1 MNKRLLWALLSWLSL
16 LSIRGQAQ
24 NLAVQ
29 ETFEGLSTDFGYTNS
44 TIASPTTTEYFERRA
59 FTVVTGGIGYTG
71 TTQGLNNR
79 EGSFTWAGE
88 GVRGTGSTN
97 IRSAGYVV
105 LNPIT
110 NSQSYKSFVI
120 TVAMAAPRGGAF
132 SGAGSNTT
140 VPSDRVRIQYSFG
153 GGPWTT
159 VKLLMGNNRN
169 NPGLGDFEDIV
180 PLSDTSRVALGG
192 TNTPTNA
199 GTVLDQTYRDITAT
213 LPASAT
219 GANLRVRVVLD
230 FRSGEVAFDNIRV
243 TGTLDNTVKPVLS
256 GVESTP
262 LTYTEGSSRVQ
273 VTNTLQVSHPSAT
286 TLAGGSVTITGLV
299 AEDFLYYVN
308 QNGIAGSYNTGNG
321 ILTLTGTATLATYQA
336 ALRSIA
342 YGNTN
347 TTTLPRGTRTI
358 NFQVTDGNGVASGT
372 VSRSVTVTPT
382 LNNAAAL
389 NYTEGFDADAEGTRY
404 FGNSFVNTASQ
415 TGFFRA
421 TTSPAT
427 SGGSTLGINTFT
439 GWSGGYWYGEGT
451 DDSSNPSSPTST
463 LQLAPVNATGRAG
476 LKFTIA
482 VGATSNWRGYND
494 AVNPGESFEL
504 FYRVNGGTPVKFAAF
519 YGSGSGG
526 PARLDGDLDI
536 TTVATG
542 TALSTTLQDFTF
554 NLPASAAVGNLDF
567 LLVQRARGS
576 SELAFDNIRITG
588 VSQPTVTTAT
598 PSGITSNRAVLGGNV
613 TADGG
618 DAVTDRGVVYSAT
631 NTTPTTGDTKDANGT
646 GTGSFS
652 ETLTGLAPATTYY
665 VRAYATNSAGTSYG
679 SVITFTTL
687 APVGGTT
694 VVTNV
699 SCFGGS
705 NGTINL
711 TPTGGVGPYTY
722 LWNNGTTTEDRTGLS
737 AGTYSVVITDA
748 AGATGAVNNIVVRQ
762 PTSALSAGSTSQ
774 TTIACNG
781 GATGAASI
789 SPIGGTSPYTYRW
802 NTGATTQTITGL
814 TAGTYSVTVTDANGC
829 TISRS
834 FNITE
839 PSALTA
845 TTSQTDVTTPGG
857 SNGSATI
864 TVSGGVPSY
873 TYAWSPNVSTT
884 ATAANLRAG
893 TYTVTA
899 TDANGCTITR
909 SFTIAE
915 PAAVTVVSV
924 TRLSPSPTATTQ
936 VSYRVVFSGSVT
948 GISSSNFTVTTSGA
962 TTGAV
967 VGTVSGSGATYT
979 VPVNTGT
986 GDGTLRLNVSNTAGL
1001 SPTVTNVPYT
1011 AGEVYTI
1018 TKTFSNPVLTIQ
1030 GTGGTGSDVT
1040 AFVDAV
1046 QVLSGG
1052 TSVANALQN
1061 GSFETH
1067 DPLSNGDFGYQPTGA
1082 SWTFNTRAGIAESG
1096 SAFTPTTPIPNGIA
1110 VAFIQSNG
1118 PGANGQIQQG
1128 LTVPTGSY
1136 QVNFQAA
1143 QRICCTTL
1151 DQSLNVFINGVFVG
1165 SIQPGSNGYT
1175 AFTSTT
1181 FNVTAPALTAS
1192 ISSTAGASGS
1202 TTATSPI
1209 PFTVTFSQSV
1219 TGFSASDVVV
1229 AGGTVAGFSGSGTT
1243 YTFNVTPSASGTITV
1258 SVPANSAFDGNNTG
1272 NTATTQY
1279 SLLYA
1284 QPVTAAPVVT
1294 TPANGSFATT
1304 TTPTYQGTAPASSL
1318 VTVYVDGTSIGTT
1331 TTNSSGTFSLAQ
1343 PTSLVQG
1350 QHTVYATAQA
1360 SSSAVSANSTTNT
1373 FIVDSGRPSV
1383 AISSTAG
1390 ASGSST
1396 SASPFAFTVTF
1407 SEAVTGF
1414 VSGDLT
1420 VSNGTVS
1427 SFSGSGT
1434 TYTFTVTPTT
1444 ANTATT
1450 VNVPANVAQD
1460 QTGNF
1465 NTAAPAAY
1473 ALTFLAPTITVAPAA
1488 LPNGT
1493 QATAYSQT
1501 LTASGGTAPY
1511 TFVITA
1517 GALPAGL
1524 TLTSAGVLSGTP
1536 TASGSFTFTV
1546 TATDNSAA
1554 PGPFSGFRS
1563 YTFTIAAPTTVTWNG
1578 SVSTDWFTAANWTPN
1593 TVPTAST
1600 SATIPSAPSGG
1611 RFPAITTATLPANVR
1626 NLSLNS
1632 GATLTQTAG
1641 TLALAG
1647 TLTNNGSLQLTG
1659 GTVSLGGTALS
1670 NIVGSST
1677 TRFWN
1682 LTVGTNGALLATS
1695 AGASMQRV
1703 LTLSGPFSTN
1713 GNSFTLESNAGSTA
1727 MVVNNGSNV
1736 ISGNVTVQRYIDP
1749 SLNPNLGYRHF
1760 SSPISTGTV
1769 ASLATSAFTPVVNPA
1784 YNTLPVPGQ
1793 ARPFPTVFGYD
1804 QSRIATVTNSLPSF
1818 DKGWFSPSALNDA
1831 LSVGQGYSV
1840 NLPGN
1845 QTFSL
1850 TGPQNNGNVVLNLSR
1865 NTGPTAAE
1873 SGLSLVG
1880 NPYPS
1885 PLDWQQVAEADRP
1898 GLDGVI
1904 YTFTSNDPTN
1914 PYAGSYAFYNN
1925 GFGNMS
1931 PVLPLGQGFFV
1942 RVSQGQTAATVT
1954 LKNSQRPTA
1963 YTNTAYRRTAAETRP
1978 VVHLTLKGAGNTLSD
1993 DAFVY
1998 FENGASE
2005 VFDPQYD
2012 ALKIPNTNGL
2022 NLSTS
2027 VTGKQFSIDG
2037 RPELGSVQRVVP
2049 LAVGVPAPGSYA
2061 LASAEL
2067 LNLATTPVY
2076 LRDVQLGTLTDLR
2089 LTPSYQFTVTNSSAL
2104 ITGRFELVFSPQQ
2117 PLATVPAA
2125 LAQQIA
2131 LYPNPAQKAAFVEL
2145 PASLGRQAVTAALV
2159 DALGRQVRAITLPA
2173 QGALAHQLDLSELAT
2188 GVYALRLSTS
2198 AGVVVKKLVIE

>member
-1 MNKRLLWALLSWLSL
+1 MKNILYRLLLLPL
-16 LSIRGQAQ
+16 LLAAWGAQAQ
-24 NLAVQ
+24 APAWLNVYGVPTTSSVFGTATNAAGDIFVTGNFSGSATFGSTTLTSAGEDDIFVAKWNSTSNTWAWAVRGGGSAADQGNGIAVNGTNVYVTGYFNSNGGATFGNFGTTFNGTGGQEIFLAKFVDGGTSVTTTSVVNAGGGGSDQ
-29 ETFEGLSTDFGYTNS
+29 GRAVAVNGSNVYITGYVTGAASFGGVALAPVYTTFDAYVAKYVDSGTLTYNSALRAGGSNIDRGNSIAVNGTNIYVAGDFRSLTAAFGSTTITNS
-44 TIASPTTTEYFERRA
+44 NTDSNNLSYDAFVAKFTDSGTLAHATAVKAGGNNAGSNSPLDFANGIAVNGTSIYLTGA
-59 FTVVTGGIGYTG
+59 FSSSSVSFGNGVTLTNSDNTNANSDMYLAKYTDSG
-71 TTQGLNNR
+71 TLTAVAATKSSNSSVDV
-79 EGSFTWAGE
+79 GSA
-88 GVRGTGSTN
+88 VAVTGSTVYV
-97 IRSAGYVV
+97 AGNLVGSTTYGSSTVTSNGGQDLFV
-105 LNPIT
+105 AKFTDAGSSFTPVGAITGGGTGDENANGLAISGTQVIAGGFLNPSQSATFAT
-110 NSQSYKSFVI
+110 NS
-120 TVAMAAPRGGAF
+120 G
-132 SGAGSNTT
+132 TT
-140 VPSDRVRIQYSFG
+140 TI
-153 GGPWTT
+153 
-159 VKLLMGNNRN
+159 
-169 NPGLGDFEDIV
+169 
-180 PLSDTSRVALGG
+180 
-192 TNTPTNA
+192 
-199 GTVLDQTYRDITAT
+199 
-213 LPASAT
+213 PA
-219 GANLRVRVVLD
+219 
-230 FRSGEVAFDNIRV
+230 
-243 TGTLDNTVKPVLS
+243 
-256 GVESTP
+256 
-262 LTYTEGSSRVQ
+262 
-273 VTNTLQVSHPSAT
+273 
-286 TLAGGSVTITGLV
+286 
-299 AEDFLYYVN
+299 
-308 QNGIAGSYNTGNG
+308 GNG
-321 ILTLTGTATLATYQA
+321 GFIARVGLA
-336 ALRSIA
+336 
-342 YGNTN
+342 
-347 TTTLPRGTRTI
+347 
-358 NFQVTDGNGVASGT
+358 
-372 VSRSVTVTPT
+372 VTP
-382 LNNAAAL
+382 
-389 NYTEGFDADAEGTRY
+389 
-404 FGNSFVNTASQ
+404 
-415 TGFFRA
+415 
-421 TTSPAT
+421 
-427 SGGSTLGINTFT
+427 
-439 GWSGGYWYGEGT
+439 
-451 DDSSNPSSPTST
+451 
-463 LQLAPVNATGRAG
+463 
-476 LKFTIA
+476 
-482 VGATSNWRGYND
+482 
-494 AVNPGESFEL
+494 
-504 FYRVNGGTPVKFAAF
+504 
-519 YGSGSGG
+519 
-526 PARLDGDLDI
+526 
-536 TTVATG
+536 
-542 TALSTTLQDFTF
+542 
-554 NLPASAAVGNLDF
+554 
-567 LLVQRARGS
+567 
-576 SELAFDNIRITG
+576 
-588 VSQPTVTTAT
+588 PTVTTAAA
-598 PSGITSNRAVLGGNV
+598 TSIVATSAVLGGNV

-618 DAVTDRGVVYSAT
+618 GDVTDRGVVYSTT
-631 NTTPTTGDTKDANGT
+631 NQTPAIGGTGVTQNANGT
-646 GTGSFS
+646 GTGTFS
-652 ETLTGLAPATTYY
+652 ETSTGLTASTTYY

-679 SVITFTTL
+679 AVISFTT
-687 APVGGTT
+687 P
-694 VVTNV
+694 
-699 SCFGGS
+699 
-705 NGTINL
+705 
-711 TPTGGVGPYTY
+711 
-722 LWNNGTTTEDRTGLS
+722 
-737 AGTYSVVITDA
+737 
-748 AGATGAVNNIVVRQ
+748 
-762 PTSALSAGSTSQ
+762 
-774 TTIACNG
+774 
-781 GATGAASI
+781 AAS
-789 SPIGGTSPYTYRW
+789 
-802 NTGATTQTITGL
+802 
-814 TAGTYSVTVTDANGC
+814 
-829 TISRS
+829 
-834 FNITE
+834 
-839 PSALTA
+839 
-845 TTSQTDVTTPGG
+845 
-857 SNGSATI
+857 
-864 TVSGGVPSY
+864 
-873 TYAWSPNVSTT
+873 
-884 ATAANLRAG
+884 
-893 TYTVTA
+893 
-899 TDANGCTITR
+899 
-909 SFTIAE
+909 
-915 PAAVTVVSV
+915 VTVVSV
-924 TRLSPSPTATTQ
+924 TRLNPSPTATTQ
-936 VSYRVVFSGSVT
+936 VRYQVVFSGSVT
-948 GISSSNFTVTTSGA
+948 GLSISNFSITTTGITGASISS
-962 TTGAV
+962 
-967 VGTVSGSGATYT
+967 VSGSGTTYT
-979 VPVNTGT
+979 VTMNTGT
-986 GDGTLRLNVSNTAGL
+986 GDGTLRLNVANATGL
-1001 SPTVTNVPYT
+1001 SPTITNVPYT

-1018 TKTFSNPVLTIQ
+1018 TKNFAANPQLTIQ

-1052 TSVANALQN
+1052 TAVVNALQN

-1067 DPLSNGDFGYQPTGA
+1067 APLANGDFGYQPTGA
-1082 SWTFNTRAGIAESG
+1082 GWTFNISSGIAEAG

-1110 VAFIQSNG
+1110 VAFVQSNG
-1118 PGANGQIQQG
+1118 GNNGQLQQG

-1165 SIQPGSNGYT
+1165 NIQPGANGYT
-1175 AFTSTT
+1175 AFTSAT
-1181 FNVTAPALTAS
+1181 FAVTAPALTAS

-1209 PFTVTFSQSV
+1209 PFAVTFSQSV
-1219 TGFSASDVVV
+1219 TGFTASDVVV
-1229 AGGTVAGFSGSGTT
+1229 AGGTASGFSGSGTT
-1243 YTFNVTPSASGTITV
+1243 YTFNVTPSASGTVTV
-1258 SVPANSAFDGNNTG
+1258 NVPANSAVDANNTG
-1272 NTATTQY
+1272 NTAATQY
-1279 SLLYA
+1279 SLIYA
-1284 QPVTAAPVVT
+1284 QPVTATPVVT

-1331 TTNSSGTFSLAQ
+1331 TTSSSGTFSLAQ

-1360 SSSAVSANSTTNT
+1360 SGSAVSANSTTNT

-1383 AISSTAG
+1383 AISSSTAANNG
-1390 ASGSST
+1390 TSGT
-1396 SASPFAFTVTF
+1396 TPFAYTVTF

-1414 VSGDLT
+1414 VAGDLSVVGGTVLGFSGSGTTYTFNVRPSTSSSTVTVNIAANVAQDAAGNGNTAASQYSLTFVAPTITVAPASLPNGTQGTAYSATVSASGGSAPYTYAITAGALPAGLSLTNGTLAGTPTASGSFTFTVTATDASAAPGPYSGSRTYTFTINTQPVTAAPVITTPANGSVTNQAVTISGTAPANSAVTVYVSQNGGAFQEIDTYTATAGGIFTTPAFPFPSASYQTYATAQSPGAAVSANSNTNTFTVDQTAPTVAISSTTATSGSSTTTSPFAFTVTFSESVTGFVPGDLT

-1460 QTGNF
+1460 QASNF
-1465 NTAAPAAY
+1465 NIAAAAAY
-1473 ALTFLAPTITVAPAA
+1473 ALTFLAPTVTVGPAA

-1511 TFVITA
+1511 TFAITA

-1524 TLTSAGVLSGTP
+1524 TLTSAGVLSGMP

-1546 TATDNSAA
+1546 TATDASAA
-1554 PGPFSGFRS
+1554 PGPFSGSRS
-1563 YTFTIAAPTTVTWNG
+1563 YSLTIAAPTTVTWNG

-1647 TLTNNGSLQLTG
+1647 TLTNNGTLQLTG

-1682 LTVGTNGALLATS
+1682 LTVGANGALLATS

-1736 ISGNVTVQRYIDP
+1736 ISGNVTVQRYISGD
-1749 SLNPNLGYRHF
+1749 LNANLGYRHF

-1818 DKGWFSPSALNDA
+1818 DKGWFSPSALTDA
-1831 LSVGQGYSV
+1831 LTVGQGYSV

-1845 QTFSL
+1845 QTFSQ
-1850 TGPQNNGNVVLNLSR
+1850 TGPQNNGNVVLNLAR
-1865 NTGPTAAE
+1865 NSGPTAAE
-1873 SGLSLVG
+1873 SGLALVG

-1885 PLDWQQVAEADRP
+1885 PLNWQQVAEADRP

-1904 YTFTSNDPTN
+1904 YTFTSNDPSN
-1914 PYAGSYAFYNN
+1914 PYAGSYGFYNN
-1925 GFGNMS
+1925 NIGTIS

-1942 RVSQGQTAATVT
+1942 RVTQGQTNATLT
-1954 LKNSQRPTA
+1954 LKNSHRPTA
-1963 YTNTAYRRTAAETRP
+1963 YANTTYQRTTAETRP
-1978 VVHLTLKGAGNTLSD
+1978 LVHLTLKGTGNTLSD

-1998 FENGASE
+1998 FEKGSSE
-2005 VFDPQYD
+2005 SFDPQYD

-2027 VTGKQFSIDG
+2027 VTGQQFSIDG

-2061 LASAEL
+2061 LATAEL

-2117 PLATVPAA
+2117 ALATTPAA
-2125 LAQQIA
+2125 LAQQVA
-2131 LYPNPAQKAAFVEL
+2131 LYPNPAKKAAFVEL

-2159 DALGRQVRAITLPA
+2159 DALGRQVRTITLPA